1 MEADLENLNLED
13 EEEEL
18 ILCTRNKITIENGHQ
33 FA

>member
-13 EEEEL
+13 EEEL